1 MKQVD
6 VTMKKIGDTKFYITP
21 FPAFT
26 AARISGE
33 LSAVLAPM
41 LGSLSPLLGGD
52 DAGNISA
59 DSIMNLDM
67 DTILPPLAD
76 ALGKLD
82 GVQFEHLAKALLVDY
97 KNIAYDTED
106 GETERLTYDAANEIF
121 CADIMGM
128 IMLGVEVV
136 RINFGNFFEKI
147 AGQFG
152 SPPDAT
158 AKPER
163 KIGTKNGA
171 SLT

>member
-1 MKQVD
+1 MKQQD

-21 FPAFT
+21 FPAFV

-33 LSAVLAPM
+33 LSQVLAPM
-41 LGSLSPLLGGD
+41 LGSLAPLLGGD

-67 DTILPPLAD
+67 DTILPALAD

-82 GVQFEHLAKALLVDY
+82 GDQFEHLAKSLLVDH

-121 CADIMGM
+121 CADIMDM

-136 RINFGNFFEKI
+136 RINYGNFFAKL

-152 SPPDAT
+152 SLPDTT
-158 AKPER
+158 AKPAR
-163 KIGTKNGA
+163 KTGTKNGA
-171 SLT
+171 TST